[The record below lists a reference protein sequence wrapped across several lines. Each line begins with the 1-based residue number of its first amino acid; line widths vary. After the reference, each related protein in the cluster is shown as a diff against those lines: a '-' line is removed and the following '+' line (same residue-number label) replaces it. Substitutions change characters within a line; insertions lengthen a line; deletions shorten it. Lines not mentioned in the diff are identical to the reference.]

1 MLIRRIAQGPG
12 WEGKPHEHRDYGVHR
27 LSPPRRGS
35 CSCTKSTCLGL
46 FSPFPPVPRGLGFWK
61 PLCGPAQVRAVP
73 TGRYPA
79 RPLAQ
84 DSDSPQDWGVEMQRS
99 RRKSPGI
106 AGKEGSVPSLD
117 VELGEA
123 RVSGLSSRE
132 GEGASE
138 HAVAE
143 GAPHPPTAP
152 LL

>member
-1 MLIRRIAQGPG
+1 M
-12 WEGKPHEHRDYGVHR
+12 
-27 LSPPRRGS
+27 
-35 CSCTKSTCLGL
+35 
-46 FSPFPPVPRGLGFWK
+46 
-61 PLCGPAQVRAVP
+61 RAVP

-106 AGKEGSVPSLD
+106 AGKEGSVPFLD
-117 VELGEA
+117 VELREA

-132 GEGASE
+132 GLGASE
-138 HAVAE
+138 HAAAE

-152 LL
+152 PSMMLFLDALLFRRGVANLSFSS